1 MGCQLV
7 AEGFGFGFGFFKL
20 CGIKAHPFSVYAMA
34 GKAIVEIGFDCF
46 DGVGGD
52 CVDDFEATWVTSL
65 VF

>member
-1 MGCQLV
+1 
-7 AEGFGFGFGFFKL
+7 
-20 CGIKAHPFSVYAMA
+20 MA

-52 CVDDFEATWVTSL
+52 CVDDFEATWVTGL